1 MIKRDIFPRQCR
13 GPKKNYKRDSPQ
25 DSEKIMKMLQ
35 DMLVQQQVGGFS
47 VKEMITGRIVSKCN
61 SNECKVNDYVNK
73 TNLLQNESESVEH
86 RSKESIVWEVQSEAM
101 KYFWASSN

>member
-1 MIKRDIFPRQCR
+1 MQETKEELQMRQFSGFR
-13 GPKKNYKRDSPQ
+13 EDNEDVAGYAG
-25 DSEKIMKMLQ
+25 E
-35 DMLVQQQVGGFS
+35 VQQKVRGFS